1 MESDDQS
8 FLRDAHNIMQLFGD
22 KWTFP
27 VMVTLAEGP
36 LRRSEILK
44 EVDSFCADAD
54 WLGGTSILHDSILT
68 RTLRKLVGDGL
79 LARHEAENAF
89 PPNVQYSL
97 QPGPQ
102 PSSKSSA
109 PCSPA
114 RLSSKRFGGSARR
127 RGITSTPVANAHH
140 EWP

>member
-1 MESDDQS
+1 MESDDRS
-8 FLRDAHNIMQLFGD
+8 FLRDAHDIMQLFGD

-54 WLGGTSILHDSILT
+54 WLGGTSNLHDSILT

-89 PPNVQYSL
+89 PPHVQYSL
-97 QPGPQ
+97 RPGAAAILEEFRSLR
-102 PSSKSSA
+102 PSDAILEEIRRISASS
-109 PCSPA
+109 
-114 RLSSKRFGGSARR
+114 RK
-127 RGITSTPVANAHH
+127 N
-140 EWP
+140 

>member
-1 MESDDQS
+1 MESDDRS

-54 WLGGTSILHDSILT
+54 WLGASILHDSILT

-79 LARHEAENAF
+79 LARHEAGNAF
-89 PPNVQYSL
+89 PPNVRYSL
-97 QPGPQ
+97 QPGAAAILEEFRSLQ
-102 PSSKSSA
+102 PSEAVLEEIRRISASS
-109 PCSPA
+109 
-114 RLSSKRFGGSARR
+114 R
-127 RGITSTPVANAHH
+127 NN
-140 EWP
+140 